1 MVQFKLPNES
11 TSLLASTE
19 ASFPRFTPINS
30 FISCSPISLHAP
42 APYSL
47 PHWHECQ
54 LESPTQAAQRQCSTL
69 SKRASLLSGPTPRR
83 PPPVSRTMFISDG
96 IFVSKESKSNR
107 ARGIRAWGWPPIQT
121 IWGSRRSRRPSHKR
135 GKAVSPGTP
144 ASVNTGSSVCASQVK
159 DHGYQ
164 G

>member
-1 MVQFKLPNES
+1 MVQLKLPNES

-54 LESPTQAAQRQCSTL
+54 LESPTQAAQQQGSTL
-69 SKRASLLSGPTPRR
+69 SKRASSLSGPTPRS
-83 PPPVSRTMFISDG
+83 PPT
-96 IFVSKESKSNR
+96 VSK
-107 ARGIRAWGWPPIQT
+107 T
-121 IWGSRRSRRPSHKR
+121 ISSSG
-135 GKAVSPGTP
+135 GVSVL
-144 ASVNTGSSVCASQVK
+144 A
-159 DHGYQ
+159 
-164 G
+164 